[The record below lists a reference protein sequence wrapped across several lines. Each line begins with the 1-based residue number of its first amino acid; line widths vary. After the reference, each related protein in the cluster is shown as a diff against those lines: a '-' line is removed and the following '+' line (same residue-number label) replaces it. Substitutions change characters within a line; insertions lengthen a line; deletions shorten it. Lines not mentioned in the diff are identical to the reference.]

1 MKEQE
6 IIQVCKRLKTLKP
19 LLQALRF
26 GAIKF
31 HPLPRTPV
39 TFFAMSSVQGVITF
53 EHDIYYYTTVEGIQF
68 ETDVFVNDTPDVKT
82 RILHELQRIN
92 DGLRGIKQWN

>member
-6 IIQVCKRLKTLKP
+6 IIQVCRRLKTLKP

-31 HPLPRTPV
+31 RPVPRTAIH
-39 TFFAMSSVQGVITF
+39 FFAMCSMEGKIFF
-53 EHDIYYYTTVEGIQF
+53 EHDIWFYTTVEGVNF
-68 ETDVFVNDTPDVKT
+68 YSDVFSNDEGENMKT
-82 RILHELQRIN
+82 LIEQELQRIN
-92 DGLRGIKQWN
+92 DGLRGM

>member
-6 IIQVCKRLKTLKP
+6 IIQTCVRLKTLRP

-31 HPLPRTPV
+31 CKVPRSEMTW
-39 TFFAMSSVQGVITF
+39 FAMKSKDGVIFF
-53 EHDIYYYTTVEGIQF
+53 EDDIYFYTTVKGINF
-68 ETDVFVNDTPDVKT
+68 DSDVFVNDEKGMKV
-82 RILHELQRIN
+82 RIEQELQRIN
-92 DGLRGIKQWN
+92 DGLRSIV